1 MIIIDRFE
9 GGKAVLETDL
19 GMQAINRELLPA
31 DANEG
36 DVVIFE
42 SGIYFIDQQSTDER
56 RKAMEEKLRRLLS

>member
-9 GGKAVLETDL
+9 DGKAVLETDS
-19 GMQAINRELLPA
+19 GMQTISRELLP
-31 DANEG
+31 DEANEG

-42 SGIYFIDQQSTDER
+42 NGIYFIDRQLTDER

>member
-9 GGKAVLETDL
+9 GDKVVLETDF
-19 GMQAINRELLPA
+19 GMQAISRELLPA

-42 SGIYFIDQQSTDER
+42 NGIYFIDQQSTDER
-56 RKAMEEKLRRLLS
+56 RRAMEEKLRRLLS

>member
-9 GGKAVLETDL
+9 GGKAVLETDF

-42 SGIYFIDQQSTDER
+42 NGIYFIDQQSTDER

>member
-9 GGKAVLETDL
+9 DDKAVLETDS
-19 GMQAINRELLPA
+19 GMQVINRELLPA
-31 DANEG
+31 ESNEG

-42 SGIYFIDQQSTDER
+42 NNAYFIDRKYTDER

>member
-9 GGKAVLETDL
+9 DDKAVLETDS
-19 GMQAINRELLPA
+19 GMQVINRELLPA
-31 DANEG
+31 ESNEG

-42 SGIYFIDQQSTDER
+42 NGAYFIDRKSTDER

>member
-9 GGKAVLETDL
+9 DDKAVLETDS
-19 GMQAINRELLPA
+19 GMQIISRELLPA
-31 DANEG
+31 ESNEG

-42 SGIYFIDQQSTDER
+42 NGTYFIDHQSTDER